1 MTLQYL
7 QPGVAQ
13 PAERPSSVGVIGITI
28 GASDLGGSLLFLS
41 LALTNFLPKLLVFFR
56 LIQGLG
62 IWFSCSTVVF
72 RLFLIVFK
80 SSPGAP
86 EQARQTR
93 QLPDQYS
100 YAYSKLL
107 CFPPVQP
114 CLGATSSVHYKQKIN
129 CKHMRDSN

>member
-1 MTLQYL
+1 MTLQHL

-13 PAERPSSVGVIGITI
+13 PAERQSRVGVIGITI

-80 SSPGAP
+80 SSLWCSLILEMCHMGMVVYFSVL
-86 EQARQTR
+86 RW
-93 QLPDQYS
+93 
-100 YAYSKLL
+100 LL
-107 CFPPVQP
+107 C
-114 CLGATSSVHYKQKIN
+114 C
-129 CKHMRDSN
+129 